1 MSERTPHEGD
11 GRDSDQMLAELEEE
25 ITSWLEQGGMNLMTV
40 LNGQSVSDETTARN
54 TIWDLVQQGGFG
66 GTETVDRSSGLLG
79 RRDIDSD
86 IRWSNLVATYI
97 DSLSGSLLPHTGD
110 GGYTRSLGLD
120 EGHAGGCG

>member
-1 MSERTPHEGD
+1 MGEMTPHEED
-11 GRDSDQMLAELEEE
+11 GRDSDQLLAELEEE
-25 ITSWLEQGGMNLMTV
+25 ITSWLEQEEMNLMTV

-66 GTETVDRSSGLLG
+66 GTETVDGSPGLLG
-79 RRDIDSD
+79 RRDSDSG

-97 DSLSGSLLPHTGD
+97 DSLSSSLLPHTGD
-110 GGYTRSLGLD
+110 GGCTRSFGLD